1 MLGVRCVLCA
11 FHSTSCLH
19 APVLLIAD
27 GFLLL
32 WSKNH
37 LLKGCELGAWKW
49 FFSFHASCGV
59 FLTCQLARFSRV
71 TYNYR
76 PLKMYLHENASLWK
90 AAQVLKVPGPGGRI
104 RRDEIGQ
111 HQISIVTISL
121 LGQGTVGTCRNITP
135 ISRIRASSRG
145 ITRTYVWAEGVDRF
159 VERSGVESTT
169 IAINL
174 RKTSTLY

>member
-19 APVLLIAD
+19 APLLLIAD
-27 GFLLL
+27 GFLFL
-32 WSKNH
+32 WSK
-37 LLKGCELGAWKW
+37 KS
-49 FFSFHASCGV
+49 SFERLRIG
-59 FLTCQLARFSRV
+59 R
-71 TYNYR
+71 
-76 PLKMYLHENASLWK
+76 LKMHPHENASLWK

-121 LGQGTVGTCRNITP
+121 LGQGIVGTCRNITP

-145 ITRTYVWAEGVDRF
+145 RARTYVWAEGVDRF

-169 IAINL
+169 IASNL